1 METNEEVNARDL
13 SMLYEGLVEMVSHS
27 EVSQRATLAVLI
39 KVLVLLALSG
49 GTSKEEFLQQ
59 IEYVWDYENFFQP
72 DSNEKH

>member
-13 SMLYEGLVEMVSHS
+13 SMLYEGLVDMVSHS